1 MMEGEPDSRS
11 ILRQTEMGQKTME
24 NVEVQLK
31 ACRPWSGSILRQL
44 IMPTTNPIIEAEHEQ
59 SQRRLEKATSAM
71 KLPMVMLHIIIVKN
85 KSATNWEA
93 AIILELSLMQKRED
107 WLGLTARIRS
117 SITLSALSSV
127 KRIQEVDLL
136 LSKRLL
142 EQLQT
147 SSRRSN
153 RDKATSSS
161 II

>member
-11 ILRQTEMGQKTME
+11 ISRQTEMGQKTME

-44 IMPTTNPIIEAEHEQ
+44 IMPTTNPIIEAEYEQ

-71 KLPMVMLHIIIVKN
+71 ELPMVMLHIIVKN

-107 WLGLTARIRS
+107 WLGLTARIQS
-117 SITLSALSSV
+117 SITLLALSSV

-153 RDKATSSS
+153 RDKATSSL

>member
-1 MMEGEPDSRS
+1 
-11 ILRQTEMGQKTME
+11 
-24 NVEVQLK
+24 
-31 ACRPWSGSILRQL
+31 
-44 IMPTTNPIIEAEHEQ
+44 
-59 SQRRLEKATSAM
+59 
-71 KLPMVMLHIIIVKN
+71 MVMLHIIVKN

-107 WLGLTARIRS
+107 WLGLTARIQS
-117 SITLSALSSV
+117 SITLLALSSV

-153 RDKATSSS
+153 RDKATSSL